1 MVDGQHATHWMYPCN
16 ARALKKVGIYLF
28 AHYIGVRQQTIS
40 IYIDNWPISNYV
52 GMEWGDV
59 IPTVHMFW
67 WDQPM
72 NLDNKTSDGVDDAES
87 DMVQEYCFCWKQ
99 MVFFYCVVE

>member
-52 GMEWGDV
+52 GME
-59 IPTVHMFW
+59 
-67 WDQPM
+67 
-72 NLDNKTSDGVDDAES
+72 
-87 DMVQEYCFCWKQ
+87 
-99 MVFFYCVVE
+99 